1 MDPME
6 NPEEELRGFLAQ
18 LTGEQPRG
26 TVIVAEANFDLLVQK
41 IETLTEAVEKIETR
55 FERRDEAQ
63 QKELAVRDARLRAVE
78 LELAVMKTKVLWI
91 VTAAS
96 IVVSAIVSIAASL
109 AVVYLGK

>member
-1 MDPME
+1 MV
-6 NPEEELRGFLAQ
+6 ELVAIAAHSRWREKGS
-18 LTGEQPRG
+18 
-26 TVIVAEANFDLLVQK
+26 VIVAEANFDLLVQK

-63 QKELAVRDARLRAVE
+63 TKELAVLDGRLRAIE

-96 IVVSAIVSIAASL
+96 IVVSAVVSVVASL